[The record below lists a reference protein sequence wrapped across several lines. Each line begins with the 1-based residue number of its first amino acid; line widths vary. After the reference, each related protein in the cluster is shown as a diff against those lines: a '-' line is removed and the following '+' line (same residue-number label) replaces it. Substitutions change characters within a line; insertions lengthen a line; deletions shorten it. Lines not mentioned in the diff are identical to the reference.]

1 MTKVSSSIERPKAR
15 RQQII
20 DVAADLFAE
29 RGYHGVSIT
38 DIGSALGLSGP
49 ALYKHFASKDAL
61 LAEMLVGISER
72 LLSEGE
78 QRYRATVE
86 HGPDATL
93 SALVGWHIEFA
104 LNYPSLITV
113 QFRDLANLNDT
124 DRNKVRRLQR
134 RYVERWVGVI
144 VSAVPTD
151 EDHARAAAH
160 AVFAL
165 INSTPHSARL
175 DREQMAALLHRMA
188 LAAIHS
194 SGDPAPPG
202 PRRTAVPP
210 GETNDR

>member
-1 MTKVSSSIERPKAR
+1 MTKVSSSTDRPKAR

-38 DIGSALGLSGP
+38 DIGAALGLSGP

-72 LLSEGE
+72 LLDEGE
-78 QRYRATVE
+78 RRYAAAVE
-86 HGPDATL
+86 QGCEAAL
-93 SALVGWHIEFA
+93 SALIAWHIEFA

-151 EDHARAAAH
+151 QDHARAAAH
-160 AVFAL
+160 AAFAL

-175 DREQMAALLHRMA
+175 GRDEMAALLHRMA
-188 LAAIHS
+188 LAAIHAAA
-194 SGDPAPPG
+194 D
-202 PRRTAVPP
+202 RR
-210 GETNDR
+210 

>member
-1 MTKVSSSIERPKAR
+1 MTKVSSSIEQPKTR

-61 LAEMLVGISER
+61 LAEMLVGISEQ
-72 LLSEGE
+72 LLDEGE
-78 QRYRATVE
+78 RRYRATVE
-86 HGPDATL
+86 QGPEATL
-93 SALVGWHIEFA
+93 SVLIGWHIEFA
-104 LNYPSLITV
+104 LTYPSLITV
-113 QFRDLANLNDT
+113 QFRDLANLNTT

-134 RYVERWVGVI
+134 KYVERWVGVI

-175 DREQMAALLHRMA
+175 DREQMAALLQRMA
-188 LAAIHS
+188 LAAIHAAA
-194 SGDPAPPG
+194 APG
-202 PRRTAVPP
+202 TQTPRRNVP
-210 GETNDR
+210 TQ